1 MFEPR
6 TASYDSRK
14 SFERNAFILAEKIHD
29 GTIKFNKGMD
39 RLFTGLTSVRELPN
53 KRINLLTID
62 ESVRSMMH
70 MMSQMDNFKE
80 KEHEKK
86 E

>member
-6 TASYDSRK
+6 TDSYVSRK
-14 SFERNAFILAEKIHD
+14 SFERNAFIIAEKIHA
-29 GTIKFNKGMD
+29 GTIHFNKEMSH
-39 RLFTGLTSVRELPN
+39 LFTGLSRVRELPN

-62 ESVRSMMH
+62 ESVRSVMH
-70 MMSQMDNFKE
+70 MMPQMDNFKE
-80 KEHEKK
+80 KEHEEK

>member
-6 TASYDSRK
+6 IASYDSRK
-14 SFERNAFILAEKIHD
+14 SFERSALMLAESINAGKIH
-29 GTIKFNKGMD
+29 FNKGMTH
-39 RLFTGLTSVRELPN
+39 LFTGLTRVRELPN

-62 ESVRSMMH
+62 ESVRSVMH
-70 MMSQMDNFKE
+70 IIPQMDNFKE
-80 KEHEKK
+80 KEHEEK